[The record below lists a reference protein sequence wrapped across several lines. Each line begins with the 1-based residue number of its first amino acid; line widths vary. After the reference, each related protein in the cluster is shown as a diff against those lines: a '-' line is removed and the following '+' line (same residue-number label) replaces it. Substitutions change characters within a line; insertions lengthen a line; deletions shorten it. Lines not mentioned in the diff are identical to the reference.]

1 MDKKTIVIGVAG
13 GSGSGKT
20 TIARNI
26 VDMIGRDRVAWIQ
39 HDSYYRHRP
48 ELSFED
54 RSSQNYDHPNSLET
68 ELMVSHIK
76 DLLQG
81 IPAAIPR
88 YDFSN
93 HLRSDEVVQAEP
105 SRIILLEGI
114 LIFAEPDLLDLMDI
128 KIFIDTD
135 ADVRFIRR
143 LNRDMEE
150 RGRSME
156 SVIEQYM
163 ATVRPMHLQFVEP
176 SKRMADVIIPEGGHN
191 DIAMDMVVA
200 LLESLG

>member
-1 MDKKTIVIGVAG
+1 MKTTVIGVAG

-20 TIARNI
+20 TIAKNI
-26 VDMIGRDRVAWIQ
+26 VEMIGRDRVAWIQ
-39 HDSYYRHRP
+39 HDSYYRHRQ
-48 ELSFED
+48 ELSFEE

-68 ELMVSHIK
+68 ELMVSHIQ
-76 DLLQG
+76 DLLKG
-81 IPAAIPR
+81 IPAAIPS
-88 YDFSN
+88 YDFAN
-93 HLRSDEVVQAEP
+93 HLRSDEVSQANP
-105 SRIILLEGI
+105 SQIVLLEGI
-114 LIFAEPDLLDLMDI
+114 LIFAEPALLDLMDI
-128 KIFIDTD
+128 KIFVDTD
-135 ADVRFIRR
+135 SDVRFIRR

-156 SVIEQYM
+156 SVIEQYL

-176 SKRMADVIIPEGGHN
+176 SKRQADVIIPEGGHN

>member
-1 MDKKTIVIGVAG
+1 MEKKTTVIGVAG

-20 TIARNI
+20 TIAKNI

-48 ELSFED
+48 ELSFEE
-54 RSSQNYDHPNSLET
+54 RSGQNYDHPNSLET

-88 YDFSN
+88 YDFAN
-93 HLRSDEVVQAEP
+93 HLRSDEVVEAEP

-143 LNRDMEE
+143 LKRDMEE

-163 ATVRPMHLQFVEP
+163 DTVRPMHLQFVEP